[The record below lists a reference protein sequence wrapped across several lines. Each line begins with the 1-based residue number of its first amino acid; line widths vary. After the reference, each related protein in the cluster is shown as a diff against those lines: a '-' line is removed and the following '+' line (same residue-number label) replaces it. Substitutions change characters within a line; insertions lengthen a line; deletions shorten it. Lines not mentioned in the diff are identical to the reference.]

1 MSRMGA
7 MLHQDARPGLRWQPS
22 GGKNS
27 NNGTKMPATVYFT
40 AEEILRKADALF
52 RAEQSQDLASL
63 VAEKAK
69 EIRRYDVLAMNRVVA
84 VEAWG
89 RSGSVLLASYL
100 DAHEDVI
107 MLPALRSDAIYGFF
121 QLYGS
126 LTLQQKLTAYPA
138 FVEQYDAQSE
148 GAGCGRSFFTGA
160 FAVSRMQYYA
170 SVKAICEA
178 ADAWPQDFVNSH
190 RALFIS
196 VHIAYNVALGRR
208 PASATPLIVSAQ
220 HGRDDE
226 RAARFVEEFPEAKFI
241 HTVRDPISSFERLFD
256 WFFDPTLLPDRQP
269 LSGTAN
275 ALHPA
280 RYISL
285 LAPLTV
291 LDALIEADRPHPGT
305 ESRTLAVRF
314 EDMHCNLADTMREL
328 AAWLDICYQTTL
340 VESTFNGIPYVVTRD
355 GQSWSGSRPDKTQRQ
370 VRNLSLKDRALL
382 YALFYEDFLAW
393 KYPCPKIFGSTIV
406 RTLVLFIV
414 PFLPMKMELIVARA
428 ALKRRVL
435 PWLRRGN
442 VSVPIDSLLRI
453 AYCRLAL
460 LWLLLRSAP
469 GRLAHRRTPLELH
482 RGGNASLSGS
492 FADVKAGTTI
502 S

>member
-1 MSRMGA
+1 
-7 MLHQDARPGLRWQPS
+7 
-22 GGKNS
+22 
-27 NNGTKMPATVYFT
+27 MPATVYLT
-40 AEEILRKADALF
+40 SEEILLRADALF
-52 RAEQSQDLASL
+52 RAEQSQDLAS
-63 VAEKAK
+63 VIADKAK
-69 EIRRYDVLAMNRVVA
+69 EVERYDVLAMNRVAA

-89 RSGSVLLASYL
+89 RSGSVLLSSYL

-107 MLPALRSDAIYGFF
+107 MLPALRSDAIYGFS

-126 LTLQQKLTAYPA
+126 LTLPQKLLAYPV

-178 ADAWPQDFVNSH
+178 ADAWPRDFVNSR
-190 RALFIS
+190 RALFVS

-208 PASATPLIVSAQ
+208 PASATPLMVSAQ

-226 RAARFVEEFPEAKFI
+226 RAARFVEDFPEAKFI

-256 WFFDPTLLPDRQP
+256 WFFDPQLLPDRQP
-269 LSGTAN
+269 PAAAAN
-275 ALHPA
+275 VLHPA

-285 LAPLTV
+285 LAPVTV
-291 LDALIEADRPHPGT
+291 LDALIGADRPHPGM
-305 ESRTLAVRF
+305 ELRTLAVRF
-314 EDMHCNLADTMREL
+314 EDMHCNPADTMREL
-328 AAWLDICYQTTL
+328 AAWLGIRYQTTL
-340 VESTFNGIPYVVTRD
+340 IESTFNGIPYVVTRD
-355 GQSWSGSRPDKTQRQ
+355 GQSWSGSRPDKAQRQ
-370 VRNLSLKDRALL
+370 VRSFSFKDRALL
-382 YALFYEDFLAW
+382 FALLYEDFIAW

-406 RTLVLFIV
+406 RMLVLFTV

-453 AYCRLAL
+453 AYCRLAVL
-460 LWLLLRSAP
+460 GLLLRSVP
-469 GRLAHRRTPLELH
+469 GRLARRKTPLELK
-482 RGGNASLSGS
+482 RRENASLSAS